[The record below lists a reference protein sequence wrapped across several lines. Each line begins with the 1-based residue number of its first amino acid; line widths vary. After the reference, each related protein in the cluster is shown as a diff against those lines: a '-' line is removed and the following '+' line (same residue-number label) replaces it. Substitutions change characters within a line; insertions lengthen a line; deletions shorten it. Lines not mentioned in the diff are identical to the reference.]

1 MDPKDQ
7 KSWDYIIKHILP
19 NGGIKTE
26 YVIDKDDLDGYITEK
41 YFDME
46 DDEEVTTQKQWDS
59 VMESEEDGSW
69 QSKPVI
75 DRKAKQFEEFAKAAM
90 HELAEHGLADFVL
103 LKNDKLRAWW
113 QQVLKEELAAQTK
126 REAIERKKMLKEQA
140 LSKLSD
146 EEKEALG
153 LNKKGK

>member
-1 MDPKDQ
+1 MVMPKRKDPN
-7 KSWDYIIKHILP
+7 SWDYVIKRITS
-19 NGGIKTE
+19 NGGLYGDNDLVKT
-26 YVIDKDDLDGYITEK
+26 IMIGDDDVGYDIEK
-41 YFDME
+41 AMA
-46 DDEEVTTQKQWDS
+46 DDATWDDTPMPREEK
-59 VMESEEDGSW
+59 
-69 QSKPVI
+69 K
-75 DRKAKQFEEFAKAAM
+75 FEEFAKAAM

-113 QQVLKEELAAQTK
+113 QSVLKEELAAQTK

-153 LNKKGK
+153 LNRKK